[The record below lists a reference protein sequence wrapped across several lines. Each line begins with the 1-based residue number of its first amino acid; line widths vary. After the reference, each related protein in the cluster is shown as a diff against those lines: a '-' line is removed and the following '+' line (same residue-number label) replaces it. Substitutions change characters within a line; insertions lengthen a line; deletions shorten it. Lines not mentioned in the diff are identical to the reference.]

1 MPKLTQQ
8 ERDFIQESLGHTTSA
23 PKNNLDEDTATT
35 RDAEGAGSEVTSS
48 QEDDRARTSRRHRNL
63 ERNIRFWT
71 NPIFWMSLIMVSA
84 SLFTGAVIWLDYRA
98 RTYLG
103 DSIDWLVQQGLS
115 EDFIKITKQAGMG
128 WLPDFIRFY
137 PYRWTA
143 VGAVWVV
150 AVAIILIIMFIDYQR
165 HKEDK

>member
-1 MPKLTQQ
+1 MPRLTQQ
-8 ERDFIQESLGHTTSA
+8 EKDFIQESLDRTTSV
-23 PKNNLDEDTATT
+23 PENNLDEDSATT
-35 RDAEGAGSEVTSS
+35 GGAGSEVATSRK
-48 QEDDRARTSRRHRNL
+48 DAGDRTSRRHRNL
-63 ERNIRFWT
+63 ERNVRFWA
-71 NPIFWMSLIMVSA
+71 NPIFWMSLIMVAA
-84 SLFTGAVIWLDYRA
+84 SLFTGAVTWLDYRA

>member
-1 MPKLTQQ
+1 MPRLTQQ
-8 ERDFIQESLGHTTSA
+8 EKDFIQESLDRTTSV
-23 PKNNLDEDTATT
+23 PENNLDEDSATT
-35 RDAEGAGSEVTSS
+35 GGAGSEVATSRK
-48 QEDDRARTSRRHRNL
+48 DAGDRTSRRHRNL
-63 ERNIRFWT
+63 ERNIRFWA
-71 NPIFWMSLIMVSA
+71 NPIFWMSLIMVAA
-84 SLFTGAVIWLDYRA
+84 SLFTGAVTWLDYRA

-115 EDFIKITKQAGMG
+115 EDFIKITNQAGMG

>member
-1 MPKLTQQ
+1 MPRLTQQ
-8 ERDFIQESLGHTTSA
+8 EKDFIQESLDRTTSV
-23 PKNNLDEDTATT
+23 PENNLDEDSATT
-35 RDAEGAGSEVTSS
+35 GGAGSEVATSRK
-48 QEDDRARTSRRHRNL
+48 DAGDRTSRRHRNL
-63 ERNIRFWT
+63 ERNIRFWA

-84 SLFTGAVIWLDYRA
+84 SLFTGAVTWLDYRA

>member
-1 MPKLTQQ
+1 MPRLTQQ
-8 ERDFIQESLGHTTSA
+8 EKDFIQESLDRTTSA
-23 PKNNLDEDTATT
+23 PENNLDEDSATT
-35 RDAEGAGSEVTSS
+35 RGAGSEVATSRK
-48 QEDDRARTSRRHRNL
+48 DDRGRTSRRHRNL
-63 ERNIRFWT
+63 ERNIRFWA
-71 NPIFWMSLIMVSA
+71 NPIFWMSLIMVAA
-84 SLFTGAVIWLDYRA
+84 SLFTGAVTWLDYRA

>member
-1 MPKLTQQ
+1 MPRLTQQ
-8 ERDFIQESLGHTTSA
+8 EKDFIQESLDRTTSV
-23 PKNNLDEDTATT
+23 PENNLDEDSATT
-35 RDAEGAGSEVTSS
+35 GGAGSEVATSRK
-48 QEDDRARTSRRHRNL
+48 DAGDRTSRRHRNL
-63 ERNIRFWT
+63 ERNIRFWA
-71 NPIFWMSLIMVSA
+71 NPIFWMSLIMVAA
-84 SLFTGAVIWLDYRA
+84 SLFTGAVTWLDYRA

-150 AVAIILIIMFIDYQR
+150 AVTIILIIMFIDYQR

>member
-1 MPKLTQQ
+1 MPRLTQQ
-8 ERDFIQESLGHTTSA
+8 ERDFIQESLGHTTSGSGS
-23 PKNNLDEDTATT
+23 NLDEDSAATG
-35 RDAEGAGSEVTSS
+35 GAGSEVATSR
-48 QEDDRARTSRRHRNL
+48 EDAGGCTSRRHRNL
-63 ERNIRFWT
+63 ERNIRFWA
-71 NPIFWMSLIMVSA
+71 NPIFWMSLIMVAA
-84 SLFTGAVIWLDYRA
+84 SLFTGAVTWLDYRA

>member
-1 MPKLTQQ
+1 MPRLTQQ
-8 ERDFIQESLGHTTSA
+8 EKDFIQESLDRTTSVLE
-23 PKNNLDEDTATT
+23 NNLDEDSATT
-35 RDAEGAGSEVTSS
+35 GGAGSEVATSRK
-48 QEDDRARTSRRHRNL
+48 DAGDRTSRRHRNL
-63 ERNIRFWT
+63 ERNIRFWA

>member
-1 MPKLTQQ
+1 MPRLTQQ
-8 ERDFIQESLGHTTSA
+8 EKDFIQESLDHTTSGSGS
-23 PKNNLDEDTATT
+23 NLDEDTAATG
-35 RDAEGAGSEVTSS
+35 GAGSEVATSR
-48 QEDDRARTSRRHRNL
+48 EDDRGRTSRRRRNL
-63 ERNIRFWT
+63 ERNIRFWA
-71 NPIFWMSLIMVSA
+71 NPIFWMSLIMVAA
-84 SLFTGAVIWLDYRA
+84 SLFTGAVTWLDYRA

>member
-1 MPKLTQQ
+1 MPRLTQQ
-8 ERDFIQESLGHTTSA
+8 EKDFIQESLDHTTSGSGS
-23 PKNNLDEDTATT
+23 NLDEDAAAT
-35 RDAEGAGSEVTSS
+35 RGAGSEVTTSR
-48 QEDDRARTSRRHRNL
+48 EDDRGRTSRRYRNL
-63 ERNIRFWT
+63 ERNIRFWA
-71 NPIFWMSLIMVSA
+71 NPIFWMSLIMVAA
-84 SLFTGAVIWLDYRA
+84 SLFTGAVTWLDYRA

-115 EDFIKITKQAGMG
+115 ADFIKITKQAGMG

-137 PYRWTA
+137 PYRWTT

>member
-1 MPKLTQQ
+1 MPRLTQQ
-8 ERDFIQESLGHTTSA
+8 EKDFIQESLDRTTSV
-23 PKNNLDEDTATT
+23 PENNLDEDSATT
-35 RDAEGAGSEVTSS
+35 GGAGSEVATSRK
-48 QEDDRARTSRRHRNL
+48 DAGARTSRRHRNL
-63 ERNIRFWT
+63 ERNIRFWA
-71 NPIFWMSLIMVSA
+71 NPIFWMSLIMVAA
-84 SLFTGAVIWLDYRA
+84 SLFTGAVTWLDYRA

-137 PYRWTA
+137 PYRWTT

-150 AVAIILIIMFIDYQR
+150 AVTIILIIMFIDYQR

>member
-1 MPKLTQQ
+1 MPRLTQQ
-8 ERDFIQESLGHTTSA
+8 EKDFIQESLDHTTSGSE
-23 PKNNLDEDTATT
+23 NNLDEDTATT
-35 RDAEGAGSEVTSS
+35 GGAGSEVATSRK
-48 QEDDRARTSRRHRNL
+48 DAGDRTSRRHRNL
-63 ERNIRFWT
+63 ERNIRFWA
-71 NPIFWMSLIMVSA
+71 NPIFWMSLIMVAA
-84 SLFTGAVIWLDYRA
+84 SLFTGAVTWLDYRA

-115 EDFIKITKQAGMG
+115 ADFIKITKQAGMG

>member
-1 MPKLTQQ
+1 MPRLTQQ
-8 ERDFIQESLGHTTSA
+8 EKDFIQESLDHTTSV
-23 PKNNLDEDTATT
+23 PENNLDEDSVTT
-35 RDAEGAGSEVTSS
+35 RGAGSEVATSR
-48 QEDDRARTSRRHRNL
+48 EDAGGCTSRRYRNL
-63 ERNIRFWT
+63 ERNIRFWA
-71 NPIFWMSLIMVSA
+71 NPIFWMSLIMVAA
-84 SLFTGAVIWLDYRA
+84 SLFTGAVTWLDYRA

>member
-1 MPKLTQQ
+1 MPRLTQQ
-8 ERDFIQESLGHTTSA
+8 ERDFIQESLDRTTSV
-23 PKNNLDEDTATT
+23 PENNLDEDSATT
-35 RDAEGAGSEVTSS
+35 GGAGSEVATSRK
-48 QEDDRARTSRRHRNL
+48 DAGDRTSRRHRNL
-63 ERNIRFWT
+63 ERNIRFWA
-71 NPIFWMSLIMVSA
+71 NPIFWMSLIMVAA
-84 SLFTGAVIWLDYRA
+84 SLFTGAVTWLDYRA

>member
-1 MPKLTQQ
+1 MPRLTQQ
-8 ERDFIQESLGHTTSA
+8 EKDFIQESLDRTTSV
-23 PKNNLDEDTATT
+23 PENNLDEDSATT
-35 RDAEGAGSEVTSS
+35 GGAGSEVATSRK
-48 QEDDRARTSRRHRNL
+48 DDRGRTSRRHRNL
-63 ERNIRFWT
+63 ERNIRFWA
-71 NPIFWMSLIMVSA
+71 NPIFWMSLIMVA
-84 SLFTGAVIWLDYRA
+84 ALFTGAVTWLDYRA

>member
-1 MPKLTQQ
+1 MPRLTQQ
-8 ERDFIQESLGHTTSA
+8 EKDFIQESLDRTTSV
-23 PKNNLDEDTATT
+23 PENNLDEDSATT
-35 RDAEGAGSEVTSS
+35 GGAGSEVATSRK
-48 QEDDRARTSRRHRNL
+48 DDRGRTSRRHRNL
-63 ERNIRFWT
+63 ERNIRFWA
-71 NPIFWMSLIMVSA
+71 NPIFWMSLIMVAA
-84 SLFTGAVIWLDYRA
+84 SLFTGAVTWLDYRA

>member
-1 MPKLTQQ
+1 MPRLTQQ
-8 ERDFIQESLGHTTSA
+8 EKDFIQESLDHTTSA
-23 PKNNLDEDTATT
+23 PENNLDEDAATT
-35 RDAEGAGSEVTSS
+35 EGAGSEVATSR
-48 QEDDRARTSRRHRNL
+48 EDARAHTSRRHRNL
-63 ERNIRFWT
+63 ERNIRFWA
-71 NPIFWMSLIMVSA
+71 NPIFWMSLIMVAA
-84 SLFTGAVIWLDYRA
+84 SLFTGAVTWLDYRA

-143 VGAVWVV
+143 VRAVWVV
-150 AVAIILIIMFIDYQR
+150 AVAIILIIMFID
-165 HKEDK
+165 

>member
-1 MPKLTQQ
+1 MPRLTQQ
-8 ERDFIQESLGHTTSA
+8 EKDFIQESLDHTTSGSE
-23 PKNNLDEDTATT
+23 NNLDEDAAAT
-35 RDAEGAGSEVTSS
+35 GVAGSEVATSR
-48 QEDDRARTSRRHRNL
+48 EGARGRTSRRHRNL
-63 ERNIRFWT
+63 ERNIRFWA
-71 NPIFWMSLIMVSA
+71 NPIFWMSLIMVAA
-84 SLFTGAVIWLDYRA
+84 SLFTGAVTWLDYRA

-143 VGAVWVV
+143 VGVVWVV

>member
-1 MPKLTQQ
+1 MPRLTQQ
-8 ERDFIQESLGHTTSA
+8 EKDFIQESLDHTTSGSES
-23 PKNNLDEDTATT
+23 NLDEDAATT
-35 RDAEGAGSEVTSS
+35 GGAGSEVATT
-48 QEDDRARTSRRHRNL
+48 QEDTRAHTSRRYRNL
-63 ERNIRFWT
+63 ERNIRFWA
-71 NPIFWMSLIMVSA
+71 NPIFWMSLIMVTA
-84 SLFTGAVIWLDYRA
+84 SLFTGAVAWLDYRA

-115 EDFIKITKQAGMG
+115 ADFIKITKQAGMG

>member
-1 MPKLTQQ
+1 MPRLTQQ
-8 ERDFIQESLGHTTSA
+8 EKDFIQESLDHTTSV
-23 PKNNLDEDTATT
+23 PENNLDEDAAAT
-35 RDAEGAGSEVTSS
+35 RGAGSEVATSRK
-48 QEDDRARTSRRHRNL
+48 DAGDRTSRRYRNL
-63 ERNIRFWT
+63 ERNIRFWA
-71 NPIFWMSLIMVSA
+71 NPIFWMSLIMVAA
-84 SLFTGAVIWLDYRA
+84 SLFTGAVTWLDYRA

>member
-1 MPKLTQQ
+1 MPRLTQQ
-8 ERDFIQESLGHTTSA
+8 EKDFIQESLDRTTSV
-23 PKNNLDEDTATT
+23 PENNLDEDSATT
-35 RDAEGAGSEVTSS
+35 GGAGSEVATSRK
-48 QEDDRARTSRRHRNL
+48 DAGDRTSRRHRNL
-63 ERNIRFWT
+63 ERNIRFWA
-71 NPIFWMSLIMVSA
+71 NPIFWMSLIMVAA
-84 SLFTGAVIWLDYRA
+84 SLFTGAVTWLDYRA

-137 PYRWTA
+137 PYRWTT

-150 AVAIILIIMFIDYQR
+150 AVTIILIIMFIDYQR

>member
-1 MPKLTQQ
+1 MPRLTQQ
-8 ERDFIQESLGHTTSA
+8 EKDFIQESLDRTTSV
-23 PKNNLDEDTATT
+23 PENNLDEDSATT
-35 RDAEGAGSEVTSS
+35 GGAGSEVATSRK
-48 QEDDRARTSRRHRNL
+48 DAGDRTSRRHRNL
-63 ERNIRFWT
+63 EHNIRFWA
-71 NPIFWMSLIMVSA
+71 NPIFWMSLIMVAA
-84 SLFTGAVIWLDYRA
+84 SLFTGAVTWLDYRA

>member
-1 MPKLTQQ
+1 
-8 ERDFIQESLGHTTSA
+8 
-23 PKNNLDEDTATT
+23 
-35 RDAEGAGSEVTSS
+35 
-48 QEDDRARTSRRHRNL
+48 
-63 ERNIRFWT
+63 
-71 NPIFWMSLIMVSA
+71 MSLIMVSA

>member
-1 MPKLTQQ
+1 MPRLTQQ
-8 ERDFIQESLGHTTSA
+8 EKDFIQESLDRTTSGSE
-23 PKNNLDEDTATT
+23 NNLDEDTAATG
-35 RDAEGAGSEVTSS
+35 GAGSEVATSR
-48 QEDDRARTSRRHRNL
+48 EDDRARTSRRHRNL
-63 ERNIRFWT
+63 ERNIRFWA
-71 NPIFWMSLIMVSA
+71 NPIFWMSLIMVAA
-84 SLFTGAVIWLDYRA
+84 SLFTGAVTWLDYRA

-150 AVAIILIIMFIDYQR
+150 AVAIILIMMFIDYQR

>member
-1 MPKLTQQ
+1 MPRLTQQ
-8 ERDFIQESLGHTTSA
+8 EKDFIQESLDRTTSV
-23 PKNNLDEDTATT
+23 PENNLDEDAAATG
-35 RDAEGAGSEVTSS
+35 GAGSEVATSRK
-48 QEDDRARTSRRHRNL
+48 DDRGRTSRRYRNL
-63 ERNIRFWT
+63 ERNIRFWA
-71 NPIFWMSLIMVSA
+71 NPIFWMSLIMVAA
-84 SLFTGAVIWLDYRA
+84 SLFTGAVTWLDYRA

-150 AVAIILIIMFIDYQR
+150 AVTIILIIMFIDYQR

>member
-1 MPKLTQQ
+1 MPRLTQQ
-8 ERDFIQESLGHTTSA
+8 EKDFIQESLDHTTSV
-23 PKNNLDEDTATT
+23 PENNLDEDSATT
-35 RDAEGAGSEVTSS
+35 RGAGSEVATSRK
-48 QEDDRARTSRRHRNL
+48 DDRGRTSRRHRNL
-63 ERNIRFWT
+63 ERNIRFWA

-84 SLFTGAVIWLDYRA
+84 SLFTGAVTWLDYRA

-103 DSIDWLVQQGLS
+103 DSINWLVQQGLS

-143 VGAVWVV
+143 VGVVWVV
-150 AVAIILIIMFIDYQR
+150 AVTIILIIMFIDYQR

>member
-1 MPKLTQQ
+1 MPRLTQQ
-8 ERDFIQESLGHTTSA
+8 EKDFIQESLDRTTSV
-23 PKNNLDEDTATT
+23 PENNLDEDSATT
-35 RDAEGAGSEVTSS
+35 GGAGSEVATSRK
-48 QEDDRARTSRRHRNL
+48 DAGDRTSRRHRNL
-63 ERNIRFWT
+63 ERNIRFWA
-71 NPIFWMSLIMVSA
+71 NPIFWMSLIMVAA
-84 SLFTGAVIWLDYRA
+84 SLFTGAVTWLDYRA

>member
-1 MPKLTQQ
+1 MPRLTQQ
-8 ERDFIQESLGHTTSA
+8 ERDFIQESLDRTTSV
-23 PKNNLDEDTATT
+23 PENNLDEDSATT
-35 RDAEGAGSEVTSS
+35 GGAGSEVATSRK
-48 QEDDRARTSRRHRNL
+48 DAGDRTSRRHRNL
-63 ERNIRFWT
+63 ERNIRFWA
-71 NPIFWMSLIMVSA
+71 NPIFWMSLIMVAA
-84 SLFTGAVIWLDYRA
+84 SLFTGAVTWLDYRA

-150 AVAIILIIMFIDYQR
+150 AVAILLIIMFIDYQR

>member
-1 MPKLTQQ
+1 MPRLTQQ
-8 ERDFIQESLGHTTSA
+8 EKDFIQESLDHTTSV
-23 PKNNLDEDTATT
+23 PENNLDEDSATT
-35 RDAEGAGSEVTSS
+35 RGAGSEVATSR
-48 QEDDRARTSRRHRNL
+48 EDAGGCTSRRHRNL
-63 ERNIRFWT
+63 ERNIRFWA
-71 NPIFWMSLIMVSA
+71 NPIFWMSLIMVAA
-84 SLFTGAVIWLDYRA
+84 SLFTGAVTWLDYRA

-137 PYRWTA
+137 PYRCTA